1 MTATTPQ
8 AGATAGTT
16 TMKAAVLHGVNQPLT
31 IENVTMDEPQP
42 GEVVIKTSV
51 TGVCHSDLH
60 FMEGKWMYPM
70 PVVLGH
76 ESAGIV
82 DRVGA
87 GVTNVKPGD
96 RVVVAFV
103 PTCGNCDRC
112 ITGRPN
118 LCQNANPM
126 GRPGRLK
133 LGDTM
138 MAQFSGMSAFG
149 EYQLVNATACV
160 HVPDGVSMEAAALV
174 GCSVMTGVGAVTNT
188 VKMPVGSTVTVVGCG
203 GVGLNVIQGAALAG
217 ASRIIAVDLMES
229 KLAAA
234 KEFGATD
241 IVDASQGDAVAAVQQ
256 LTGGGTDYAFEAI
269 GLMKT
274 AQQCFEMVKRG
285 GTAVVVGM
293 LPLAE
298 QLTLPNAGMNFLGEK
313 GIIGSFYGSTR
324 QTHDMPWLMELY
336 RQKRLKIDELISR
349 RYKLE
354 QINEAYEALKNG
366 EVNRSVI
373 VFDN

>member
-1 MTATTPQ
+1 
-8 AGATAGTT
+8 
-16 TMKAAVLHGVNQPLT
+16 MKAAVLYAPNQPLV
-31 IENVTMDEPQP
+31 IENVETDEPQAN
-42 GEVVIKTSV
+42 EVLIKTAA

-76 ESAGIV
+76 ESAGV
-82 DRVGA
+82 VEKVGP

-103 PTCGNCDRC
+103 QSCGSCERC
-112 ITGRPN
+112 TTGRPA
-118 LCQNANPM
+118 LCSEGQSLNRM
-126 GRPGRLK
+126 GRLK
-133 LGDTM
+133 LNGQPVF
-138 MAQFSGMSAFG
+138 QFAGVSGFA
-149 EYQLVNATACV
+149 EYQLVSNKACV
-160 HVPDGVSMEAAALV
+160 HVPDGVPMEVAALV

-188 VKMPVGSTVTVVGCG
+188 VKLQVGQTVAVIGCG
-203 GVGLNVIQGAALAG
+203 GVGLNIIQGARLAG

-241 IVDASQGDAVAAVQQ
+241 VVDASSGDAVQQ
-256 LTGGGTDYAFEAI
+256 VMQMTGGGVDYAFEAI

-274 AQQCFEMVKRG
+274 AQQCWEMARRG
-285 GTAVVVGM
+285 GQAVVVGM

-298 QLTLPNAGMNFLGEK
+298 QLTLSNAGMSFLGEK
-313 GIIGSFYGSTR
+313 GIIGSYYGSTR
-324 QTHDMPWLMELY
+324 QTYDMPWLMELY

-349 RYKLE
+349 TYELG
-354 QINEAYEALKNG
+354 QINEAYEALKGG
-366 EVNRSVI
+366 EVNRSV
-373 VFDN
+373 VTF

>member
-1 MTATTPQ
+1 
-8 AGATAGTT
+8 
-16 TMKAAVLHGVNQPLT
+16 MKAAVLYAPNQPLV
-31 IENVTMDEPQP
+31 IEDIEIDEPQAN
-42 GEVVIKTSV
+42 EVLIKTAA

-76 ESAGIV
+76 ESAGV
-82 DRVGA
+82 VEKVGP

-103 PTCGNCDRC
+103 QSCGACDRC
-112 ITGRPN
+112 TTGRPN
-118 LCQNANPM
+118 LCSNGQSLNRM
-126 GRPGRLK
+126 GRIK
-133 LGDTM
+133 LNGQPM
-138 MAQFSGMSAFG
+138 VQFAGMSAFA
-149 EYQLVNATACV
+149 EWQLVSNKACV
-160 HVPDGVSMEAAALV
+160 IVPDGVPMEVAALV

-188 VKMPVGSTVTVVGCG
+188 VKLQVGETVAVVGCG
-203 GVGLNVIQGAALAG
+203 GVGLNIIQGARLAG

-241 IVDASQGDAVAAVQQ
+241 VVDASSGDAVQQ
-256 LTGGGTDYAFEAI
+256 VMAMTGGGVDYAFEAI

-274 AQQCFEMVKRG
+274 AQQCFEMAKRG
-285 GTAVVVGM
+285 GQAVVVGM
-293 LPLAE
+293 LPLME
-298 QLTLPNAGMNFLGEK
+298 QLTIPNAGMSFLGEK
-313 GIIGSFYGSTR
+313 GIVGSYYGSTR
-324 QTHDMPWLMELY
+324 QTYDMPWLMELY

-349 RYKLE
+349 RYELG
-354 QINEAYEALKNG
+354 QINEAYDALKGG

-373 VFDN
+373 TF